1 MFFFMI
7 FFMIL
12 KKRQFNRRVK
22 YMIIW
27 WNGLKKWNLAS
38 DFTSGDSA
46 SLYIRHFAKKN
57 RERKSICCQKTKN
70 MCPCR
75 SVHHLKDHCIA
86 AILTEILRSE
96 SDPSVQATKEKM

>member
-46 SLYIRHFAKKN
+46 SLYIRHFAKKKP
-57 RERKSICCQKTKN
+57 REKIN
-70 MCPCR
+70 
-75 SVHHLKDHCIA
+75 L
-86 AILTEILRSE
+86 LSE
-96 SDPSVQATKEKM
+96 NKEYVSVQVRPSSQRPLYCCYFDGNS